1 MGRKRNRSRGRSGN
15 SGLSRRAV
23 LGLILAGGAGIAGA
37 QQTGAFSS
45 VTGGRDFDVKTA
57 SDQNALLG
65 IRARDPTGSD
75 GEEVPLFTL
84 TNRFTGPLTV
94 TVEDVT
100 VVSSSQLQLS
110 TDDLTHSSLA
120 IASGGTSDVTATLS
134 CESSATADVEV
145 DFTASTD
152 NDSVTLSRTTTVT
165 CEANTDPCAGGPRHV
180 VSEKTKEDI
189 DFDGVVVVS
198 AKTHVSGS
206 VSATRCVIL
215 EREANIKDDVSAG
228 DTVTLGKKSTIDG
241 KVDAGGDVSL
251 DDESEIKDEVEADG
265 NVTVGRKSKI
275 EGDTTAGGDVSLDDE
290 ADIQASTT
298 AGGSVSLDRK
308 SKIKGEVH
316 AGGSV
321 SLDDEATIENSVCA
335 GGSTSLARKATVK
348 GDVTAGGS
356 ISVHPQATI
365 HGDTNAN
372 TTCDAD

>member
-198 AKTHVSGS
+198 AKTHVSG
-206 VSATRCVIL
+206 
-215 EREANIKDDVSAG
+215 
-228 DTVTLGKKSTIDG
+228 
-241 KVDAGGDVSL
+241 